1 MAIGHFCRILAEFSL
16 EYRTTRERILEQ
28 NAKKANDQE
37 RKQTRGKLI
46 DDVSRSTMMLLL
58 LAFFVLCASPVNNT
72 MRIYVRK
79 PPLGPHHGR
88 WLCPCRA

>member
-28 NAKKANDQE
+28 NAKKASDKE

-46 DDVSRSTMMLLL
+46 DDVSAFMRLYYCCFSCYVL
-58 LAFFVLCASPVNNT
+58 LAPFD
-72 MRIYVRK
+72 
-79 PPLGPHHGR
+79 LGNA
-88 WLCPCRA
+88 L